1 MQLSDAGRDSVT
13 RRMWGAGKESSAN
26 DVGGGGLVN
35 VGVGGDMAE
44 RWRWVCSGELVSSF

>member
-44 RWRWVCSGELVSSF
+44 RWS